1 MREELDKKLLKK
13 LEGTNYNL
21 YTKATK
27 QRSSKSDSVYNLPLE
42 RMAES
47 LSVSTDMELLYPI
60 EISIIGCGGT
70 GGYLVR
76 DLARFLYSIEK
87 RMPGKTNISITLYDG
102 DIVEEKN
109 ILRQNFLPPDIG
121 QNKAEVLANRH
132 TRAFGVNI
140 QFVPS
145 MFTYSEHGARM
156 RGETQK
162 IIIGCVDNNKGRREI
177 AETMKYLIE
186 SRSMYDKSACWIDS
200 GNERMTGQV
209 ILGNL
214 EMPDVTDLFPEILD
228 PASDSTEVRSCAD
241 RLLEDEQNMFVNLTA
256 ANLILNYVRK
266 AILDEKI
273 ISNGS
278 VFTIDNSMKNYYL
291 VHGDL

>member
-1 MREELDKKLLKK
+1 
-13 LEGTNYNL
+13 
-21 YTKATK
+21 
-27 QRSSKSDSVYNLPLE
+27 
-42 RMAES
+42 
-47 LSVSTDMELLYPI
+47 
-60 EISIIGCGGT
+60 
-70 GGYLVR
+70 
-76 DLARFLYSIEK
+76 
-87 RMPGKTNISITLYDG
+87 
-102 DIVEEKN
+102 
-109 ILRQNFLPPDIG
+109 
-121 QNKAEVLANRH
+121 
-132 TRAFGVNI
+132 
-140 QFVPS
+140 
-145 MFTYSEHGARM
+145 
-156 RGETQK
+156 
-162 IIIGCVDNNKGRREI
+162 
-177 AETMKYLIE
+177 
-186 SRSMYDKSACWIDS
+186 MYDKTACWIDS

-209 ILGNL
+209 ILGNQ